1 MNAFR
6 ASLFSS
12 VVFAVLMISAL
23 NLILRKWM
31 PAQAL
36 KNGELLTLYV
46 PISATALLMS
56 YDMFLLLVS
65 IVVHAFWRAT
75 PGNEWRQLFWHYL
88 PDWLTVRDQD
98 TLRAFYLG
106 EQSIFDPLY
115 LLPWL
120 KAHLLVVGV
129 YVCPRFCHAVH
140 QRYHTETVG

>member
-1 MNAFR
+1 MAPFY
-6 ASLFSS
+6 S

-65 IVVHAFWRAT
+65 IVVHAFWRAARGT
-75 PGNEWRQLFWHYL
+75 NGASFSG
-88 PDWLTVRDQD
+88 T
-98 TLRAFYLG
+98 
-106 EQSIFDPLY
+106 I
-115 LLPWL
+115 
-120 KAHLLVVGV
+120 
-129 YVCPRFCHAVH
+129 CPID
-140 QRYHTETVG
+140 